1 MSWANRKWSKEEIEV
16 LRQHYSDGE
25 PKFILNLLKDR
36 TWRGIKFQAMKL
48 GMMRRIFT
56 SKPHKSGLLDGSA
69 SPFDIGYIAG
79 LIDGEGSIGFSQQR
93 KINGYTRYRPRI
105 NVYNTDLKLM
115 KKTQNILGGTI
126 VKSTKAK
133 YYYKTPY
140 RIAVRQDDAIL
151 KTLNIILEN
160 LTTKHEQAKLIIE
173 FIKSRQT
180 RSLKSVYTSRERMII
195 KCVYELNKRS
205 IGKW

>member
-1 MSWANRKWSKEEIEV
+1 M
-16 LRQHYSDGE
+16 
-25 PKFILNLLKDR
+25 
-36 TWRGIKFQAMKL
+36 
-48 GMMRRIFT
+48 
-56 SKPHKSGLLDGSA
+56 
-69 SPFDIGYIAG
+69 
-79 LIDGEGSIGFSQQR
+79 
-93 KINGYTRYRPRI
+93 
-105 NVYNTDLKLM
+105 YNTDLKLM